1 MMIKFAQLTS
11 DDLNR
16 LGIATLSFSNSSVKA
31 IDATNDEIIGY
42 IVVENTPL
50 RLPIKADDSNEV
62 KEYKQDFNSHQTFY
76 IKKISIL
83 QELRYSGNL
92 ETMFM
97 NMTGKLP
104 KASIL
109 WCKPSIWDC
118 EGYIRQIEGFE
129 NLPYNIDNRILISSI

>member
-31 IDATNDEIIGY
+31 IDATNDEIVGY

-109 WCKPSIWDC
+109 WCKPSIRS
-118 EGYIRQIEGFE
+118 EER
-129 NLPYNIDNRILISSI
+129 R